1 MTVEIPSEKWS
12 GSVRAVTLGAG
23 DGGGTRT
30 STVTVGGQD
39 GLPFLH
45 FEAGMPNRPAVAV
58 EVVDRY
64 PDEWSPEL
72 LAAWGDDA
80 RDPAAWARKAV
91 AAGAELVALKL
102 RSCHPDQGD
111 NGPEA
116 AVATVQAVLAA
127 VGVPLIVYG
136 PGVADKDNEVLVAVA
151 EATKGEAIALANC
164 EEKNYRTI
172 VAAALGNGH
181 LVVAQT
187 PIDVNLSKQLN
198 ILISDMGL
206 PLERVLVDPTTGALG
221 YGLEYTYSVMERL
234 RIAALM
240 GDAMTQQPM
249 VCTVGEESWRQKE
262 SRAPA
267 GVPQDWGDFS
277 LRSVLWETTTA
288 TTLMQAG
295 ADIVVLRH
303 PRSIAAVQR
312 AIAGLMDRS
321 AKAGALT
328 AAPAL

>member
-1 MTVEIPSEKWS
+1 MTVEIPKEKWS
-12 GSVRAVTLGAG
+12 GSVRAVTLGAT
-23 DGGGTRT
+23 DEGGTRT
-30 STVTVGGQD
+30 STVTVGGQ
-39 GLPFLH
+39 GSLPFLH
-45 FEAGMPNRPAVAV
+45 FEAGMPNPPAVAV
-58 EVVDRY
+58 EVVDMY
-64 PDEWSPEL
+64 PEEWSPEL

-80 RDPAAWARKAV
+80 KDPAVWAGKAV
-91 AAGAELVALKL
+91 EAGAELIALKL

-111 NGPEA
+111 AGPEA
-116 AVATVQAVLAA
+116 AVATVKAVLAA

-136 PGVADKDNEVLVAVA
+136 PGVAEKDNEVLVAVA
-151 EATKGEAIALANC
+151 EATKGERIALANC

-206 PLERVLVDPTTGALG
+206 PLDRVLVDPTTGALG
-221 YGLEYTYSVMERL
+221 YGIEYTYSVMERL

-262 SRAPA
+262 SRTPT
-267 GVPQDWGDFS
+267 GVPDDWGDFGM
-277 LRSVLWETTTA
+277 RSVLWETITA
-288 TTLMQAG
+288 STLLQAG
-295 ADIVVLRH
+295 ADVVVLRH
-303 PRSIAAVQR
+303 PRSVAAVKQ
-312 AIAGLMDRS
+312 AIAGLMDQTVE
-321 AKAGALT
+321 AGAVA
-328 AAPAL
+328 AAPAS